1 MLKELVYSIIMS
13 GASSLSA
20 AKRRR
25 AGGDVSL
32 DNNTNNRNTNNRNT
46 NNGPIRI
53 QDVVISHEQRLQDI
67 EKIFTEDEGNIVIN
81 NVQESDEYKNQLN
94 IRLEKIEKEIKPD
107 VNDKENIEYYKNKIK
122 TMEEQIEE
130 LKKTMLN
137 IQNIAMDTNTAFMD
151 FKNNALNE

>member
-1 MLKELVYSIIMS
+1 MLKDLVYSIIMS

-32 DNNTNNRNTNNRNT
+32 DNNTNNRNTNNR
-46 NNGPIRI
+46 PIRV

-67 EKIFTEDEGNIVIN
+67 EKIFTEGEGNIVIN
-81 NVQESDEYKNQLN
+81 NAEESDEYKNQLN
-94 IRLEKIEKEIKPD
+94 LRLEKIENEIKPD
-107 VNDKENIEYYKNKIK
+107 VNDKDNIEYYKNKIN
-122 TMEEQIEE
+122 TMEEQIAE

-137 IQNIAMDTNTAFMD
+137 IQNIAMDTNNSFME
-151 FKNNALNE
+151 FKNNVLNEKDK

>member
-1 MLKELVYSIIMS
+1 MS
-13 GASSLSA
+13 SASGLSA

>member
-32 DNNTNNRNTNNRNT
+32 NNNTNTDNRNT

-53 QDVVISHEQRLQDI
+53 HDVVISHEQRIQDI
-67 EKIFTEDEGNIVIN
+67 EKIFTEGEGNIVIN
-81 NVQESDEYKNQLN
+81 NAEESDEYKNQLN
-94 IRLEKIEKEIKPD
+94 LRLEKIENEIKPD
-107 VNDKENIEYYKNKIK
+107 VNDKDNIEYYKNKIN
-122 TMEEQIEE
+122 TMEEQIAE

-137 IQNIAMDTNTAFMD
+137 IQNIAMDTNTAFME
-151 FKNNALNE
+151 FKNK

>member
-32 DNNTNNRNTNNRNT
+32 NNNTNTDNRNT

-53 QDVVISHEQRLQDI
+53 HDVVISHEKRIQDI
-67 EKIFTEDEGNIVIN
+67 EKIFTEGEGNIVIN
-81 NVQESDEYKNQLN
+81 NAEESDEYKTQLN
-94 IRLEKIEKEIKPD
+94 LRLEKIEKEIKPD
-107 VNDKENIEYYKNKIK
+107 VNDKENIEYYKNKIN
-122 TMEEQIEE
+122 TMEEQIAE

-137 IQNIAMDTNTAFMD
+137 IQNIAMDTNTAFME
-151 FKNNALNE
+151 FKNKT

>member
-32 DNNTNNRNTNNRNT
+32 NNNTNTDNRNT

-53 QDVVISHEQRLQDI
+53 HDVVISHEQRIQDI
-67 EKIFTEDEGNIVIN
+67 EKIFTEGEGNIVIN
-81 NVQESDEYKNQLN
+81 NAEESDEYKNQLN
-94 IRLEKIEKEIKPD
+94 LRLEKIEKEIKPD
-107 VNDKENIEYYKNKIK
+107 VNDKENIEYYKNKIN
-122 TMEEQIEE
+122 TMEEQIAE

-137 IQNIAMDTNTAFMD
+137 IQNIAMDTNTAFME
-151 FKNNALNE
+151 FKNKT